1 MFQKATK
8 QQLKLR
14 LAIDGPSG
22 SGKTFTALIAATVM
36 AQGGKIAVIDTE
48 RGSASLYSDKF
59 NFDVACLTNFHP
71 QKYIDMIHEA
81 EEAGYPVI
89 VIDSLSHA
97 WEGEGGALD
106 LIDQAT
112 ARSQSKNSFFAW
124 KDVTPIQRALID
136 AMLQSKSHIIAT
148 MRSKTEYVIEEIDKG
163 GRKIQAPRKIGLA
176 PIQRQGTEYE
186 FTIVADMDVDHKLIV
201 SKSRCEFVADA
212 VITKPD
218 ARFFQKILDWLNSG
232 EPAPVAST
240 TSPGNNGSKAPS
252 QPTTPPPPTKSN
264 GNGNGN
270 GSKPKSNLDDLGTQL
285 WPGKW
290 ETVKPQM
297 LKSLNNNQVKLLE
310 FIQKR
315 KSDLDNPEA
324 LTMHVAKAWPGYE
337 RLIPS
342 VRDLMGKSFN
352 PLEAVK
358 GIAKA
363 VSVDAINKNSGTS
376 IPDEILIN
384 VAFAESQIP
393 EGF

>member
-22 SGKTFTALIAATVM
+22 SGKTYTALIAATVM

-106 LIDQAT
+106 LVDQAT

-148 MRSKTEYVIEEIDKG
+148 MRSKTEYVIEEIEKG
-163 GRKIQAPRKIGLA
+163 GKKITAPRKIGLA
-176 PIQRQGTEYE
+176 PIQRQGMEYE

-212 VITKPD
+212 VVSKPD
-218 ARFFQKILDWLNSG
+218 AKFFQKILDWLNSG

-240 TSPGNNGSKAPS
+240 TSPGS
-252 QPTTPPPPTKSN
+252 
-264 GNGNGN
+264 N
-270 GSKPKSNLDDLGTQL
+270 GSKPPSTPSPTPQPPTQPSNNGHKPKTNLDELGIQL

-290 ETVKPQM
+290 ETVKPELM
-297 LKSLNNNQVKLLE
+297 KSFKNDQVKLLE